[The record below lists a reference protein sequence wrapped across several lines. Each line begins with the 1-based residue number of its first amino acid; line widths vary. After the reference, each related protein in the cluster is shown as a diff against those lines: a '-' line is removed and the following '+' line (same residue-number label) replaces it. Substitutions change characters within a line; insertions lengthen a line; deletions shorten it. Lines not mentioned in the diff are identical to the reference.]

1 MCGKL
6 LATLP
11 EYKSKSILGVEWGDL
26 NQSLFFIRAACMRFK
41 IFNQIDAD
49 GSGNLSYDE
58 LVSCARA
65 SSAGWEAFLR
75 LFTRG

>member
-1 MCGKL
+1 
-6 LATLP
+6 
-11 EYKSKSILGVEWGDL
+11 
-26 NQSLFFIRAACMRFK
+26 MRFK